1 MPTYLYFLLWGAF
14 FFVMMRF
21 GCGAHIMG
29 HGHGHPM
36 RRKQPTNA
44 FIYVVLVA
52 IGAIETILNVEAYS
66 PERFS
71 AQELCDV

>member
-21 GCGAHIMG
+21 ECGAHIMG

-36 RRKQPTNA
+36 RRKQPTNV
-44 FIYVVLVA
+44 FIYVVLA
-52 IGAIETILNVEAYS
+52 TIGAIGTILNVKAYGS
-66 PERFS
+66 KNFS
-71 AQELCDV
+71 AQELCNV

>member
-29 HGHGHPM
+29 HGH
-36 RRKQPTNA
+36 RRDGSTPDG
-44 FIYVVLVA
+44 VLMSGDQV
-52 IGAIETILNVEAYS
+52 S
-66 PERFS
+66 PPKRERLD
-71 AQELCDV
+71 EHRH

>member
-29 HGHGHPM
+29 HGHRHGGNEPD
-36 RRKQPTNA
+36 
-44 FIYVVLVA
+44 
-52 IGAIETILNVEAYS
+52 GAPLSNDQVS
-66 PERFS
+66 PQDGAPR
-71 AQELCDV
+71 

>member
-29 HGHGHPM
+29 HGHGH
-36 RRKQPTNA
+36 RRGGSKPDDAPPVGDPKFTSSTEVKNEH
-44 FIYVVLVA
+44 LH
-52 IGAIETILNVEAYS
+52 
-66 PERFS
+66 
-71 AQELCDV
+71 